1 MNYLTLNNGNKI
13 PQLGLGTWKS
23 ERGQVAKAVKSALEM
38 GYRHIDCAP
47 IYGNEKEIGQAFCEC
62 LKEGVIKR
70 EEIFITSKL
79 WNNRHRKTDVVPALK
94 ETLQDLKLDYLD
106 LFLIHWPVAFKKEV
120 NFPSI
125 ASEYIPLSELPLIE
139 TWSGMEQA
147 VNEGLVK
154 SIGVSNFSQ
163 KKLENIRLNA
173 KIMPCMNQ
181 VECHPYLQQDDLLA
195 YCQKNDIVLTAYS
208 PLGSKDRAS
217 SLKQENEPL
226 LLENPVIQ
234 QIAQKHQATV
244 AQILIKWAIERGT
257 VVIPKSVSSQRIKDN
272 FEAQEVYLDAEDLQ
286 KIKALNQN
294 YRYVDGSFFAVPN
307 SGYTLENLW
316 DEEKN

>member
-23 ERGQVAKAVKSALEM
+23 EKGQVAIAVKSALEM

-47 IYGNEKEIGQAFCEC
+47 IYGNEKEIGQAFREC
-62 LKEGVIKR
+62 LKEGVVKR

-120 NFPSI
+120 NFPSQ

-147 VNEGLVK
+147 VKEGLVK

-173 KIMPCMNQ
+173 KIQPCMNQ
-181 VECHPYLQQDDLLA
+181 VECHPYLQQDHLLA
-195 YCQKNDIVLTAYS
+195 YCQKNEILLTAYS

-217 SLKQENEPL
+217 SFKQENEPL
-226 LLENPVIQ
+226 LLENSIIQ
-234 QIAQKHQATV
+234 QIAQKHQATT

-257 VVIPKSVSSQRIKDN
+257 VVIPKSVSSQRIKEN
-272 FEAQEVYLDAEDLQ
+272 FEAQQVSFDTEDLQ
-286 KIKALNQN
+286 LFKALNQN

-307 SGYTLENLW
+307 SGYTVENLW
-316 DEEKN
+316 DEETN